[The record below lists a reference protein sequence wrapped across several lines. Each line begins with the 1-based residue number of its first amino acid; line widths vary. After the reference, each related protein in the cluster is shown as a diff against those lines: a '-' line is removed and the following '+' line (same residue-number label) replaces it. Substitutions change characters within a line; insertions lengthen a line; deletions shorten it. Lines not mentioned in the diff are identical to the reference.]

1 VEYVTTLEELE
12 EKITDN
18 RLQAVF
24 LTAKNCKPIVEK
36 IATKYEFPTY
46 IAEADKSPEIIG
58 QLNAF
63 SAPTIILYYEGKEI
77 HRQAKIINFQE
88 IEKRVRQVQENS

>member
-1 VEYVTTLEELE
+1 MEYVTTLEELE

-24 LTAKNCKPIVEK
+24 LTAKNCSVCTVDKPIVEK

-46 IAEADKSPEIIG
+46 LSLIHISEPTRPVGISRMPS
-58 QLNAF
+58 
-63 SAPTIILYYEGKEI
+63 SA
-77 HRQAKIINFQE
+77 
-88 IEKRVRQVQENS
+88 

>member
-1 VEYVTTLEELE
+1 MEYVTTLEELE

-24 LTAKNCKPIVEK
+24 LTAKNCSVCTVDKPIVEK

-77 HRQAKIINFQE
+77 PVSYTHL
-88 IEKRVRQVQENS
+88 